1 MKKNIVLLGWAVIG
15 LISMISLQ
23 SCQHPGM
30 RKPSSGE
37 NQLIDTQKIEE
48 SYALKIQLDYLRAEE
63 KKLEQRQKN
72 GPKEHSLSLDEQQ
85 LQEIQSKIL
94 KAEFQLKSL
103 SGQSQMEAQD
113 LQLDT
118 PASQWGELK
127 KDWRRQKEKLVIMNP
142 AKYAL
147 EEGKIVR
154 QFTMDLSGTTDYQLG
169 IVNKFWVAAKNKNNN
184 LHPEDE
190 TRDDKRRYFEA
201 SIKCD
206 GDFKIKKALF
216 KKSVAKNRELN
227 FRIYE
232 QSNNSPKVVLHLN
245 QKIAQCEIYFKNPEK
260 PELAYGVR
268 LVSDVAA
275 SGPLA
280 EIKNSF
286 EQCLLPDASG
296 LKGTEKFFLTS
307 AYQSMTCATEVRD
320 LKTLEDPIDGVMA
333 KAETLLG
340 QPLPQDFV
348 IKANPYAQL
357 DFSKAPK
364 LNTIL
369 ISYLVFRH
377 DFYGTLIARLAKW
390 HADQGTQVRIINSA
404 VIANKKDRILLNG
417 LVESSNN
424 IKFQEF
430 RYDSE
435 GGGLW
440 DHLSELH
447 RTMHVK
453 LLITLSDNPADNV
466 VYIGGRN
473 IHDGFVFVKTPDHS
487 QFPELLQYGSAKGSD
502 EGFAPWRDYEMRIR
516 SKDLA
521 TQVAAHFMTLWQ
533 RDSQSLYV
541 RSINQNTVTKRI
553 ADPNYFER
561 NTDSALIRHF
571 MSVPYKDDDALEKLY
586 IDTFDSAQKTIRLS
600 TPYFRPTKKLG
611 EAMQRAVA
619 RGVEITLITRIDLS
633 GDTAA
638 IILSEVNKAGI
649 NRFLNKIK
657 IYEYTE
663 PGVILHS
670 KVILVDGKLSII
682 GSVNLNKRSFVHDME
697 SGVMVYNPAYN
708 QKMNAILDVYH
719 QQSREVTE
727 KQKIALWKK
736 VVIGLFDEE
745 F

>member
-1 MKKNIVLLGWAVIG
+1 MKKSIVRLGWAVVG

-63 KKLEQRQKN
+63 KKLEQKQNN
-72 GPKEHSLSLDEQQ
+72 GPKENSLSLDEQQ
-85 LQEIQSKIL
+85 LHEIQAKIL
-94 KAEFQLKSL
+94 KAEFQLKAL

-142 AKYAL
+142 ANYAL

-154 QFTMDLSGTTDYQLG
+154 QFSMDLSGTTDYQLG

-190 TRDDKRRYFEA
+190 TREDKRRYFEA

-232 QSNNSPKVVLHLN
+232 QNNNSPKVVLHLN
-245 QKIAQCEIYFKNPEK
+245 QKISQCEIYFKNPEN

-268 LVSDVAA
+268 LVSDVA
-275 SGPLA
+275 STGPLA
-280 EIKNSF
+280 EIKNRF
-286 EQCLLPDASG
+286 EQCLLPDASD

-320 LKTLEDPIDGVMA
+320 LKTLEDPIDGVMS

-348 IKANPYAQL
+348 IKANPYAEL

-487 QFPELLQYGSAKGSD
+487 EFPELLQYGSAKGAD

-521 TQVAAHFMTLWQ
+521 NQVASHFMTLWQ

-541 RSINQNTVTKRI
+541 RSINQNTVTRRI
-553 ADPNYFER
+553 ADPKYFDR
-561 NTDSALIRHF
+561 ATDSALIRHF

-586 IDTFDSAQKTIRLS
+586 IDTFDSAEKTIRLS

>member
-1 MKKNIVLLGWAVIG
+1 MKRTAMQFGLAIIG
-15 LISMISLQ
+15 LISILSLQ
-23 SCQHPGM
+23 SCQVPGM
-30 RKPSSGE
+30 RRPSSGE
-37 NQLIDTQKIEE
+37 ENLIDTKKIEA
-48 SYALKIQLDYLRAEE
+48 SYSLKINLDYLRAEE
-63 KKLEQRQKN
+63 KKLEARIKN
-72 GPKEHSLSLDEQQ
+72 ANKESSNNFDENE
-85 LQEIQSKIL
+85 LNDLKAKIAEAESKI
-94 KAEFQLKSL
+94 KSFNE
-103 SGQSQMEAQD
+103 QSRIEATD
-113 LQLDT
+113 LQSGVPQL
-118 PASQWGELK
+118 QWGEFK
-127 KDWRRQKEKLVIMNP
+127 KDWRKQKEKLVIIHP
-142 AKYAL
+142 ESYAL
-147 EEGKIVR
+147 NQGQIVR
-154 QFTMDLSGTTDYQLG
+154 HFALDLQGTTDYQLG
-169 IVNKFWVAAKNKNNN
+169 IVNKFWVPLSKKNNV
-184 LHPEDE
+184 EDE
-190 TRDDKRRYFEA
+190 SVGDQRRYFEA

-206 GDFKIKKALF
+206 GDFKIKKTLF
-216 KKSVAKNRELN
+216 TKAVSKNKN
-227 FRIYE
+227 ISFRIYE
-232 QSNNSPKVVLHLN
+232 QANNSPKVLLHLN
-245 QKIAQCEIYFKNPEK
+245 QKISSCDIYFKDPENPQTQ
-260 PELAYGVR
+260 YGVK
-268 LVSDVAA
+268 LVSD
-275 SGPLA
+275 LKEDNQIA
-280 EIKNSF
+280 EIKNRF
-286 EQCLLPDASG
+286 EQCILPDASG
-296 LKGTEKFFLTS
+296 LKGTEKFFLTPK
-307 AYQSMTCATEVRD
+307 YNSMTCATEVND
-320 LKTLEDPIDGVMA
+320 IKTLEDPTEGVRA

-340 QPLPQDFV
+340 QPLPKDFV
-348 IKANPYAQL
+348 ITANPYGEL

-390 HADQGTQVRIINSA
+390 HADHGTQVRIINSD
-404 VIANKKDRILLNG
+404 VIANKKDRILLSG

-424 IKFQEF
+424 IKLQEF

-453 LLITLSDNPADNV
+453 LLITLADNPSDNV

-487 QFPELLQYGSAKGSD
+487 DFPELIQYGSAKGSD

-521 TQVAAHFMTLWQ
+521 TSVAAHYMTLWQ

-541 RSINQNTVTKRI
+541 RSINQNTVSARA
-553 ADPNYFER
+553 ADPAYFDRAE
-561 NTDSALIRHF
+561 NSALIRHF
-571 MSVPYKDDDALEKLY
+571 MSVPYKDDDLLEKLY
-586 IDTFDSAQKTIRLS
+586 VDIFDSAEKSIRLS

-611 EAMQRAVA
+611 EAMERAVA
-619 RGVEITLITRIDLS
+619 RGVQVTLITRIDLS

-638 IILSEVNKAGI
+638 IILSEVNKSGI
-649 NRFLNKIK
+649 NKFLNKIK

-697 SGVMVYNPAYN
+697 SGVMIYNKAYN

-719 QQSREVTE
+719 QQAREVTE
-727 KQKIALWKK
+727 KQKIAMWKK

>member
-1 MKKNIVLLGWAVIG
+1 MKKTAVQLGYAIVG
-15 LISMISLQ
+15 LISILSLQ
-23 SCQHPGM
+23 SCQTNGL
-30 RKPSSGE
+30 RKPSSGDQE
-37 NQLIDTQKIEE
+37 LIDTKKMQE
-48 SYALKIQLDYLRAEE
+48 SYALKIELDYLRAEE
-63 KKLEQRQKN
+63 KKLEQKLKN
-72 GPKEHSLSLDEQQ
+72 APKEASSSPFEEQELNEVKRKIASNEIKWSSLISHSKTE
-85 LQEIQSKIL
+85 
-94 KAEFQLKSL
+94 AE
-103 SGQSQMEAQD
+103 D
-113 LQLDT
+113 LQSDV
-118 PASQWGELK
+118 PESQWGEME
-127 KDWRRQKEKLVIMNP
+127 KDWRKQKEKLVIMNP
-142 AKYAL
+142 ENYAL
-147 EEGKIVR
+147 KKGEIVR
-154 QFTMDLSGTTDYQLG
+154 QFSMDLSGTTDYQLG
-169 IVNKFWVAAKNKNNN
+169 IVNKFWAPLPKKSP
-184 LHPEDE
+184 LEDE
-190 TRDDKRRYFEA
+190 SVGDTRRYFEA
-201 SIKCD
+201 TIKCD
-206 GDFKIKKALF
+206 GNFKIKKTLF
-216 KKSVAKNRELN
+216 TKSVSKNKDIN

-232 QSNNSPKVVLHLN
+232 QSNNSPKVLLHFN
-245 QKIAQCEIYFKNPEK
+245 DKVARCEMTFKNPEN
-260 PELAYGVR
+260 PETIYGVK
-268 LVSDVAA
+268 LVSDRKAEDA
-275 SGPLA
+275 IA
-280 EIKNSF
+280 EIKNRF
-286 EQCLLPDASG
+286 EQCILPDASA
-296 LKGTEKFFLTS
+296 LKGVEKFFLTPN
-307 AYQSMTCATEVRD
+307 YNSMTCAQEVQD
-320 LKTLEDPIDGVMA
+320 IKTLEDPIDGVRA

-340 QPLPQDFV
+340 QALPPEFV
-348 IKANPYAQL
+348 LTANPYADL

-390 HADQGTQVRIINSA
+390 HADHGAQVRIINSA
-404 VIANKKDRILLNG
+404 VIANKKDRKLLSG

-424 IKFQEF
+424 IKLQEF

-453 LLITLSDNPADNV
+453 LLITLSENPSDNV

-473 IHDGFVFVKTPDHS
+473 IHDGFVFTKTPDHS
-487 QFPELLQYGSAKGSD
+487 EFPEMIQYGSAKGSD

-516 SKDLA
+516 SKNLA
-521 TQVAAHFMTLWQ
+521 NQIASHFMTLWQ

-541 RSINQNTVTKRI
+541 RSINQNTVTNRP
-553 ADPNYFER
+553 ADPKYFER
-561 NTDSALIRHF
+561 AGDSSLIRHF

-586 IDTFDSAQKTIRLS
+586 IDVFDSAEKTIRLS

-611 EAMQRAVA
+611 EAMQRAVS
-619 RGVEITLITRIDLS
+619 RGVQITLITRIDLS

-697 SGVMVYNPAYN
+697 SGVMVYNEAYN